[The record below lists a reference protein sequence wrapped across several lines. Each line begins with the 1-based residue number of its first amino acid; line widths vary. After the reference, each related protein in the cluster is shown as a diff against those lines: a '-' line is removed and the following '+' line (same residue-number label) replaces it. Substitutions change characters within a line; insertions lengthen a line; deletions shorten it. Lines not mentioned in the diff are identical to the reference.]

1 MRHGM
6 KRVLQLVIQRCSML
20 SVTTLPLKSGLLLAA
35 ALCSGGVLAN
45 QVLANQA
52 LTNQV
57 ASNRVAALPAQPPQ
71 RIIALAPHLVENLFS
86 IGAGDRI
93 VGTSAYADYPAAAK
107 QIPQVSDYSGVQ
119 IEKVLALKPDLV
131 LAWKSGTP
139 AADVTRMQQLGL
151 TVVVTDIDD
160 LAQLASHLRQLGQLT
175 GTSES
180 ANQLA
185 DDYQQQLVQLEQQ
198 YQQATPV
205 DSFYELWG
213 NPLTTAANRAWP
225 AQQLALCGGRNVFA
239 DTLGD
244 YPQIGLEQV
253 LVRNPTLIIQPISAT
268 EKRQLVNWQ
277 QWPALKA
284 VKHQHI
290 LQPNADALH
299 RTTLRMLP
307 ALRQLCQQIDIVR
320 SQSR

>member
-1 MRHGM
+1 M
-6 KRVLQLVIQRCSML
+6 QLAIDRICKL
-20 SVTTLPLKSGLLLAA
+20 RPLWLAA
-35 ALCSGGVLAN
+35 ALYSVTAAAD
-45 QVLANQA
+45 QD
-52 LTNQV
+52 V
-57 ASNRVAALPAQPPQ
+57 APSTAPPQ

-86 IGAGDRI
+86 IGAGERI

-119 IEKVLALKPDLV
+119 IEKILALKPDLV

-139 AADVTRMQQLGL
+139 AADITRMQQLGL
-151 TVVVTDIDD
+151 TVVVTEIEN
-160 LAQLASHLRQLGQLT
+160 LAHLASHLRQLGQLT
-175 GTSES
+175 GTSGR
-180 ANQLA
+180 ANTLA
-185 DDYQQQLVQLEQQ
+185 DDYQQQLAKLEQQ

-205 DSFYELWG
+205 DTFYELWG

-225 AQQLALCGGRNVFA
+225 AQQVALCGGRNVFA
-239 DTLGD
+239 DAVGD
-244 YPQIGLEQV
+244 YPQVGLEQV

-268 EKRQLVNWQ
+268 EQRQLVNWQ

-284 VKHQHI
+284 VQHQHI

-307 ALRQLCQQIDIVR
+307 ALRQLCQQIDDIR
-320 SQSR
+320 A